1 MEDNNEKNAIR
12 WINTPFSYAM
22 QGNRYNL
29 SQQALLLK
37 VSNAIQ
43 EYFPSFF
50 SSEHSRSKQD
60 PLSLLTD
67 EQIEAGIPPIEVTM
81 AELGIYSDTAT
92 AREVLNKALSLKVYR
107 QEVVNGKLTYKAYNV
122 FSESEIAE
130 GSTTAYIKINMNV
143 VKETFKM
150 NNGYITHPD
159 DIALLAKNEKMPILY
174 FILKKKMKNW
184 EFNKVKITPKELRKD
199 LGTTIT
205 DQDTGEVTVHY
216 PRFSKLRKYVIDP
229 TLKDLERMK
238 NEGNIECCFTVEY
251 DYMGRREVGDPT
263 YIVFR
268 IKTDEAEELS
278 SVAKTIESKT
288 ADVNM
293 GTTEAPKVKRGR
305 SWSQQTIDNAWSS
318 FLLHYTGRAKEAFE
332 KVTKCNGYDR
342 YHHKI
347 RIEYTQ
353 EVQGIFSSLGLTEE
367 EKRDI
372 YTQLTKH
379 FKSEVVGLLRDQ
391 PSMFA

>member
-1 MEDNNEKNAIR
+1 MENNKEKNAIR

-22 QGNRYNL
+22 QGNQYNL

-43 EYFPSFF
+43 EYFPTFY
-50 SSEHSRSKQD
+50 SSEHSKSKQD
-60 PLSLLTD
+60 PLPLLTD
-67 EQIEAGIPPIEVTM
+67 EQIKAGIPPIEVTM
-81 AELGIYSDTAT
+81 AELGIYSDTAS
-92 AREVLNKALSLKVYR
+92 AREVLNKALDLKVF
-107 QEVVNGKLTYKAYNV
+107 EPIIENGKLKYKGYNV
-122 FSESEIAE
+122 FTESEIAE
-130 GSTTAYIKINMNV
+130 GSTTAHIKINMDV
-143 VKETFKM
+143 VKRTFNM
-150 NNGYITHPD
+150 AQGYITHPD
-159 DIALLAKNEKMPILY
+159 DIALLARNEKMPILY
-174 FILKKKMKNW
+174 FILKKRMKNW

-205 DQDTGEVTVHY
+205 DKDTGKETVHY
-216 PRFSKLRKYVIDP
+216 PRFSKLRKYVIEP

-238 NEGNIECCFTVEY
+238 EEGNIECCFTVEY

-268 IKTDEAEELS
+268 IKTDKAEEIS
-278 SVAKTIESKT
+278 SEPKVA
-288 ADVNM
+288 
-293 GTTEAPKVKRGR
+293 EAKGDDAPKMSEEVPKVKRGR
-305 SWSQQTIDNAWSS
+305 SWSQSTIDNAWNS
-318 FLLHYTGRAKEAFE
+318 FLLHYNGRAKEAFE

-372 YTQLTKH
+372 YAQLTKH